1 MKTPTTSSWAAGRPR
16 PRFHRRRERG
26 FRDSHARWGPGP
38 SPKQSVRPGASLSP
52 ATENGAAGGGLARTG
67 QGWGSRC
74 GIRTGGQRCGDRA
87 VSAGGRWAGR
97 VNRHA
102 RRLQGGRGAEPQGGG
117 RRTPRPDPRR
127 APRRETTAADY
138 RRQNAATAAVCG
150 PQLSTLTRPCGKR
163 QLGPASQPSR
173 GSG

>member
-1 MKTPTTSSWAAGRPR
+1 MGSGAATATFPQTAGARLPGQSRTLGAWAQPKAEREAGGLTRPGDG
-16 PRFHRRRERG
+16 ERG
-26 FRDSHARWGPGP
+26 G
-38 SPKQSVRPGASLSP
+38 
-52 ATENGAAGGGLARTG
+52 GGGLARTG

-102 RRLQGGRGAEPQGGG
+102 RRLQGGRAGQSRRVVAG
-117 RRTPRPDPRR
+117 RLDPTPRR

-150 PQLSTLTRPCGKR
+150 PQLSTPTRPCGKR